1 MSAKKKLIIFFSYL
15 ILIIY
20 SLEFLSLIFLKKKI
34 NLNEISIDK
43 IRNEK
48 TQSIENFDR
57 RKDFY
62 AFSEEKKKNN
72 QISPSFK
79 LSTEVLYLSD
89 FEGKIKKFIDYKIN
103 LDEKIPFR
111 GPLNRPSLS
120 QNEAGKREII
130 VNDKYGFKNRNEIYN
145 NEIDIM
151 ILGDSFAEGLPFS
164 NSDDIAGRI
173 IAKSRYNAANFG
185 VNGTGPFI
193 SLAITKE
200 YASRIKPKNV
210 FYLFYEG
217 NDLRDMMY
225 EEKTFLKKYLNDDFS
240 QNLFESNDSVSEF
253 LEEYESIFYE
263 ILPSKIKSEKIINDN
278 FIIEKIPFKEKV
290 KDFLE
295 LNTLKELLLKSSV
308 FYKKKHNVDYKYF
321 DEIILK
327 MNKEIKKW
335 DGNFYFVYLPSWT
348 RYNNKYSVANY
359 FQKSKIKKIVEN
371 KKIVFVD
378 IDNYF
383 KSKNVDNLDI
393 FIFGIYG
400 HYTKRGYELI
410 AENFINIVS
419 NKP

>member
-1 MSAKKKLIIFFSYL
+1 MSVKKKLIIFFSYL

-79 LSTEVLYLSD
+79 FSTEVLYLSD

-130 VNDKYGFKNRNEIYN
+130 VNDKYGFKNKNEIYN
-145 NEIDIM
+145 KNIDIM
-151 ILGDSFAEGLPFS
+151 ILGDSFAEGLPFN

-253 LEEYESIFYE
+253 LKEYESIFYE
-263 ILPSKIKSEKIINDN
+263 ILPSKIKNEKIKNDN
-278 FIIEKIPFKEKV
+278 LIIEKIPFKEKV

-348 RYNNKYSVANY
+348 SYNNKYSVANY

-371 KKIVFVD
+371 KNIVFVD

-410 AENFINIVS
+410 AEKFISIVS

>member
-1 MSAKKKLIIFFSYL
+1 MSVKKKLIIFFSYL

-79 LSTEVLYLSD
+79 FSTEVLYLSD

-130 VNDKYGFKNRNEIYN
+130 VNDKYGFKNKNEIYN
-145 NEIDIM
+145 KNIDIM
-151 ILGDSFAEGLPFS
+151 ILGDSFAEGLPFN

-253 LEEYESIFYE
+253 LKEYESIFYE
-263 ILPSKIKSEKIINDN
+263 ILPSKIKNEKIKNDN
-278 FIIEKIPFKEKV
+278 LIIEKIPFKEKV

-410 AENFINIVS
+410 AEKFISIVS

>member
-15 ILIIY
+15 IVIIY

-79 LSTEVLYLSD
+79 FSTEVLYLSD

-130 VNDKYGFKNRNEIYN
+130 VNDKYGFKNSNEIYN
-145 NEIDIM
+145 NDIDIM
-151 ILGDSFAEGLPFS
+151 ILGDSFAEGLPFN
-164 NSDDIAGRI
+164 NSDDIAGKI
-173 IAKSRYNAANFG
+173 MFKSNYNTANFG

-200 YASRIKPKNV
+200 YASRFKPKNV

-217 NDLRDMMY
+217 NDLRDMMF
-225 EEKTFLKKYLNDDFS
+225 EEKTFLKKYLNNDFS
-240 QNLFESNDSVSEF
+240 QNLFDSNESVSDF
-253 LEEYESIFYE
+253 LKEYESIFYE
-263 ILPSKIKSEKIINDN
+263 ILPSKINDEKILNDN
-278 FIIEKIPFKEKV
+278 FIAKKIPFKEKV

-295 LNTLKELLLKSSV
+295 LNTLKELLLTSSV

-321 DEIILK
+321 DEIILEMK
-327 MNKEIKKW
+327 NEIKKW

-348 RYNNKYSVANY
+348 RYNNKYSIANY
-359 FQKSKIKKIVEN
+359 FQKSKIKKIVEGRN
-371 KKIVFVD
+371 IVFVD

-383 KSKNVDNLDI
+383 KSKKVNNLEI

-400 HYTKRGYELI
+400 HYTKSGYELI

>member
-15 ILIIY
+15 IVIIY

-335 DGNFYFVYLPSWT
+335 GGNFYFVYLPSWT

-371 KKIVFVD
+371 KNIVFVD

>member
-1 MSAKKKLIIFFSYL
+1 MSVKKKLIIFFSYL

-79 LSTEVLYLSD
+79 FSTEVLYLSD

-130 VNDKYGFKNRNEIYN
+130 INDKYGFKNENEIYN
-145 NEIDIM
+145 KNIDIM
-151 ILGDSFAEGLPFS
+151 ILGDSFAEGLPFN

-173 IAKSRYNAANFG
+173 IAKSRYNTANFG

-253 LEEYESIFYE
+253 LKEYESIFYE
-263 ILPSKIKSEKIINDN
+263 ILPSKIKNEKIKNDN
-278 FIIEKIPFKEKV
+278 LIIEKIPFKEKV

-410 AENFINIVS
+410 AEKFISIVS

>member
-1 MSAKKKLIIFFSYL
+1 MSVKKKLIIFFSYL
-15 ILIIY
+15 IVIIY

-79 LSTEVLYLSD
+79 FSTEVLYLSD

-130 VNDKYGFKNRNEIYN
+130 VNDKYGFKNKNEIYN
-145 NEIDIM
+145 KNIDIM

-253 LEEYESIFYE
+253 LKEYESIFYE
-263 ILPSKIKSEKIINDN
+263 ILPSKIKSEKIISDN
-278 FIIEKIPFKEKV
+278 FVIEKIPFKEKV

-410 AENFINIVS
+410 AEKFISIVS

>member
-1 MSAKKKLIIFFSYL
+1 
-15 ILIIY
+15 
-20 SLEFLSLIFLKKKI
+20 
-34 NLNEISIDK
+34 
-43 IRNEK
+43 
-48 TQSIENFDR
+48 
-57 RKDFY
+57 
-62 AFSEEKKKNN
+62 
-72 QISPSFK
+72 
-79 LSTEVLYLSD
+79 
-89 FEGKIKKFIDYKIN
+89 
-103 LDEKIPFR
+103 
-111 GPLNRPSLS
+111 
-120 QNEAGKREII
+120 
-130 VNDKYGFKNRNEIYN
+130 
-145 NEIDIM
+145 
-151 ILGDSFAEGLPFS
+151 
-164 NSDDIAGRI
+164 
-173 IAKSRYNAANFG
+173 

-253 LEEYESIFYE
+253 LKEYESIFYE
-263 ILPSKIKSEKIINDN
+263 ILPSKIKNEKIKNDN
-278 FIIEKIPFKEKV
+278 LIIEKIPFKEKV

-410 AENFINIVS
+410 AEKFISIVS